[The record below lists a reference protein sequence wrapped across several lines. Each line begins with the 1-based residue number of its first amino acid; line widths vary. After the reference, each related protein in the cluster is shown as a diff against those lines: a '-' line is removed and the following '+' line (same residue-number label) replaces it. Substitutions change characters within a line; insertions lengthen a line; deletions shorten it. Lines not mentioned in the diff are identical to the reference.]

1 MINIKKTITNV
12 LNANAN
18 AKARK
23 EAEKNAKIAAC
34 GGLAATAA
42 TAVVG
47 FFRVRTLKKKY
58 SELAETLETINS
70 RLNVAEAKLAG
81 VEGESPASNQKKDT
95 NSEKTDIFSNFTNF
109 TEVTS
114 ENNNDKKEEK
124 K

>member
-1 MINIKKTITNV
+1 MNIKETMENV
-12 LNANAN
+12 LHANSNAR
-18 AKARK
+18 ARK

-81 VEGESPASNQKKDT
+81 VEGESAASNQQKDI
-95 NSEKTDIFSNFTNF
+95 NSEKTDIFNNFT
-109 TEVTS
+109 VTS
-114 ENNNDKKEEK
+114 ENNNDKKEENK
-124 K
+124 

>member
-1 MINIKKTITNV
+1 MNIKETITNV

-70 RLNVAEAKLAG
+70 RLNVAEAKIAG
-81 VEGESPASNQKKDT
+81 VEGESTASNQQNDPK
-95 NSEKTDIFSNFTNF
+95 SEDGYLLFNNF

>member
-1 MINIKKTITNV
+1 MNIKETITNV

-47 FFRVRTLKKKY
+47 LFRVRSMKKKY
-58 SELAETLETINS
+58 SELADTLETINS
-70 RLNVAEAKLAG
+70 RLNVAEAKLTG
-81 VEGESPASNQKKDT
+81 IEGELDASNPPEDP
-95 NSEKTDIFSNFTNF
+95 NSKNDILGNFMKITP
-109 TEVTS
+109 VK
-114 ENNNDKKEEK
+114 NNNEQEENK
-124 K
+124 

>member
-1 MINIKKTITNV
+1 MNVKETITNV
-12 LNANAN
+12 LNANSN

-23 EAEKNAKIAAC
+23 EAEKNMKIAAC

-47 FFRVRTLKKKY
+47 FFRIRSMKKKY
-58 SELAETLETINS
+58 AEMAETLETINS

-81 VEGESPASNQKKDT
+81 VEGESAASNQQKDT
-95 NSEKTDIFSNFTNF
+95 NSEKTDIFNNF

>member
-1 MINIKKTITNV
+1 MNIKETITNV

-47 FFRVRTLKKKY
+47 FFRVRSMKKKY
-58 SELAETLETINS
+58 WELADTLESVNS
-70 RLNVAEAKLAG
+70 RLNIAEAKLAG
-81 VEGESPASNQKKDT
+81 VECESAASNQQKDP
-95 NSEKTDIFSNFTNF
+95 NSEKANLFNNF
-109 TEVTS
+109 TETGD
-114 ENNNDKKEEK
+114 NNVKEENK
-124 K
+124 

>member
-1 MINIKKTITNV
+1 MNIKETITNV

-42 TAVVG
+42 TAAVE
-47 FFRVRTLKKKY
+47 FFRVRSMKKKY

-70 RLNVAEAKLAG
+70 RLNIAEAKLAG
-81 VEGESPASNQKKDT
+81 VEGESAASNQQKDP
-95 NSEKTDIFSNFTNF
+95 NSERRISSTIL
-109 TEVTS
+109 
-114 ENNNDKKEEK
+114 
-124 K
+124 